1 MKFKGIIILLV
12 FFTWSFNS
20 SAQVKLPLT
29 GTFKV
34 QALNKNEVRDFDKIV
49 ITEDGYTLFNGEKS
63 LRTYKVIAKN
73 SEGYLVEQYFEG
85 NEKKDKPKFTVLLD
99 KKENDVFYITFFRGS
114 RVEKMQ
120 LIKIK

>member
-12 FFTWSFNS
+12 FFNWSFNS
-20 SAQVKLPLT
+20 RAQVKLPLT

-34 QALNKNEVRDFDKIV
+34 QALNKNEVRDFDKLV

>member
-12 FFTWSFNS
+12 FFNWSFNS
-20 SAQVKLPLT
+20 RAQVKLPLT

-34 QALNKNEVRDFDKIV
+34 QALNKNEVRDFDKLV
-49 ITEDGYTLFNGEKS
+49 ITEDGYTLFNSEKS

>member
-1 MKFKGIIILLV
+1 MKFKEITILIV

-20 SAQVKLPLT
+20 VAQVKLPLT

-34 QALNKNEVRDFDKIV
+34 QALNKNEVRDFDKLV
-49 ITEDGYTLFNGEKS
+49 ITDNGYTLFNGDKS
-63 LRTYKVIAKN
+63 LRTYKLIAKS

-85 NEKKDKPKFTVLLD
+85 NEKTDKPKFTFSLD
-99 KKENDVFYITFFRGS
+99 KEENDVFYITIFRGS
-114 RVEKMQ
+114 RVEKLQ